1 LTLSVWLLVLPV
13 LLLRSRSILI
23 AGFKNVDIVHW
34 MDTHSF
40 RNWDGCGRSR
50 RPFFPRTTLRLAFA
64 AEISDGTTMFFV
76 RHWGALLFVVCT
88 LTVYAGYV
96 PASRLPIL
104 TAAVI
109 EKIVIVALIFF
120 GPIKRTVAMTIV
132 GTIDGILAILFVA
145 YLAG

>member
-1 LTLSVWLLVLPV
+1 
-13 LLLRSRSILI
+13 
-23 AGFKNVDIVHW
+23 
-34 MDTHSF
+34 M
-40 RNWDGCGRSR
+40 
-50 RPFFPRTTLRLAFA
+50 
-64 AEISDGTTMFFV
+64 
-76 RHWGALLFVVCT
+76 VCT